1 MLRVDPRIAGLYA
14 ELDDYVTAYPPHA
27 VARAQAFA
35 VGTAFFPVGAGLW
48 WPGTPLAERPIALI
62 AHVFDE
68 ASYRFALG
76 AGEGS
81 ERVAGNRTWAGLR
94 RVLALADAD
103 IADCFLTNALM
114 GIKVGPAT
122 GAVRAGVC
130 YRAQCAAYLA
140 RQLEVIRPRLVVTL
154 GSHAL
159 QVLRQAVP
167 ALADAWDG
175 FATMAA
181 IDAAS
186 PPRHIVRGVTL
197 SGDCV
202 VDIAVLR
209 HPCTWTNA
217 PRRGCSGRGLA
228 ADAEILRRARAPAA
242 DGARDL
248 RYGAQ

>member
-1 MLRVDPRIAGLYA
+1 M
-14 ELDDYVTAYPPHA
+14 TAYPPHA

-130 YRAQCAAYLA
+130 GGRTAAARRHARLA
-140 RQLEVIRPRLVVTL
+140 RATGLAPSGT
-154 GSHAL
+154 GS
-159 QVLRQAVP
+159 R
-167 ALADAWDG
+167 
-175 FATMAA
+175 
-181 IDAAS
+181 
-186 PPRHIVRGVTL
+186 R
-197 SGDCV
+197 CV
-202 VDIAVLR
+202 GRLR
-209 HPCTWTNA
+209 HHGGH
-217 PRRGCSGRGLA
+217 RRCV
-228 ADAEILRRARAPAA
+228 APAA
-242 DGARDL
+242 HRARRDTFRGLRCRHRGAPTPLYVDERAAPRMFGTWTRSRRRDTAA
-248 RYGAQ
+248 RSRSGCRWRS